1 MNLPERESPNKAR
14 FAAALDAL
22 VAAAKDDAR
31 TLAGLSAA
39 AQEHGLAVR
48 ALEIATMARNLAPE
62 DAQVRAVTGRA
73 MAAGVP
79 GWHHNIL
86 RDLARNSAYRA
97 ALEKVVRPGDH
108 VLDIGAGSGLL
119 SMIAA
124 RVGAAKVTACE
135 VNPAVAD
142 AAQRTVAH
150 NGFAD
155 RITIV
160 PRYSTEVELE
170 RDLGGRVDV
179 IVQEVIAHDMLCEGV
194 LPALADAVPRF
205 LKPGGRVV
213 PERAQ
218 LRVALAHW
226 PHARPRELNDVE
238 GFDLSPFATLG
249 RYPLEAASNDP
260 TIALRSDAVDL
271 FSWNLAS
278 GGPYGPGRDDITL
291 TVRDGE
297 ANGVI
302 QWIHIDLTEGVTYE
316 NAPAR
321 GPNSSWACLFYP
333 FAAGPV
339 PAGTVMRVHGA
350 HSLIAMRIWAEPVE
364 PGVG

>member
-1 MNLPERESPNKAR
+1 MNWPERDSPNKAR
-14 FAAALDAL
+14 FAGALDAL

-31 TLAGLSAA
+31 TLAGLAAA
-39 AQEHGLAVR
+39 AQEHGLKIR
-48 ALEIATMARNLAPE
+48 ALEIATRALNLAPN
-62 DAQVRAVTGRA
+62 DPQVRGVAGRA

-79 GWHHNIL
+79 SWHHNIL

-124 RVGAAKVTACE
+124 RAGAARVTACE

-142 AAQRTVAH
+142 AAVRTVAQ

-160 PRYSTEVELE
+160 PHYSTEVELE
-170 RDLGGRVDV
+170 RDLGERVDV
-179 IVQEVIAHDMLCEGV
+179 IVQEIIAHDMLCEGV

-226 PHARPRELNDVE
+226 PHAKTRELNDVE
-238 GFDLSPFATLG
+238 GFDLSPFATLA

-260 TIALRSDAVDL
+260 TIALRSDPVDL
-271 FSWNLAS
+271 FSWDLAS
-278 GGPYGPGRDDITL
+278 GGPYGPDRTSTTL

-297 ANGVI
+297 ANGVM
-302 QWIHIDLTEGVTYE
+302 QWIHIELTEGVTYE

-333 FAAGPV
+333 FACGPV
-339 PAGTVMRVHGA
+339 PAGTAMQVHGA
-350 HSLIAMRIWAEPVE
+350 HSLIAMRIWAEPTE
-364 PGVG
+364 PGA

>member
-1 MNLPERESPNKAR
+1 MNLPERESPNRAR

-22 VAAAKDDAR
+22 VAAAQDNAR
-31 TLAGLSAA
+31 TLAGLAAA
-39 AQEHGLAVR
+39 AQEHGLGTR
-48 ALEIATMARNLAPE
+48 ALEIATMARNLAPN

-79 GWHHNIL
+79 SWHHNIL
-86 RDLARNSAYRA
+86 RDLERNAAYRA
-97 ALEKVVRPGDH
+97 ALEQVVRPGDR

-124 RVGAAKVTACE
+124 RAGAAQVTACE

-142 AAQRTVAH
+142 AAVRTVAH

-170 RDLGGRVDV
+170 RDLGERVDV
-179 IVQEVIAHDMLCEGV
+179 IVQEIIAHDMLCEGV

-218 LRVALAHW
+218 VRAALAYW
-226 PHARPRELNDVE
+226 PHAKARALDSVE
-238 GFDLSPFATLG
+238 GFDLSPYATLA
-249 RYPLEAASNDP
+249 RYPLEASSNDP
-260 TIALRSDAVDL
+260 SLVLRSEPVDL
-271 FSWNLAS
+271 FSWDFAS
-278 GGPYGPGRDDITL
+278 GGPYGPGRTSAEL
-291 TVRDGE
+291 TVRDGN

-302 QWIHIDLTEGVTYE
+302 QWIHIDLVEGVTYE
-316 NAPAR
+316 NAPSR

-333 FAAGPV
+333 FAVGTV
-339 PAGTVMRVHGA
+339 PSGTVMRVHGA
-350 HSLIAMRIWAEPVE
+350 HTQIAMRIWAEP
-364 PGVG
+364 GAATA

>member
-1 MNLPERESPNKAR
+1 MNLPEPESPNRAR
-14 FAAALDAL
+14 FAAALETL

-39 AQEHGLAVR
+39 AQEHGLGMR
-48 ALEIATMARNLAPE
+48 ALEIATMARNLAPD

-79 GWHHNIL
+79 RWHHNIL

-97 ALEKVVRPGDH
+97 ALETVVRPGDR

-124 RVGAAKVTACE
+124 RAGAAQVTACE
-135 VNPAVAD
+135 VNPGVAD
-142 AAQRTVAH
+142 AAVRTVAH

-218 LRVALAHW
+218 LRVALAYW
-226 PHARPRELNDVE
+226 PHAKARALDDVE
-238 GFDLSPFATLG
+238 GFDLAPFGTLA
-249 RYPLEAASNDP
+249 RYPLEATSNDP
-260 TIALRSDAVDL
+260 TIALRSDVVDL
-271 FSWNLAS
+271 FSWDLAS
-278 GGPYGPGRDDITL
+278 GGPYGPGRTSTTL
-291 TVRDGE
+291 DVREGE

-302 QWIHIDLTEGVTYE
+302 QWIHIDLVEGVTYE
-316 NAPAR
+316 NAPGP

-333 FAAGPV
+333 FSCGPV
-339 PAGTVMRVHGA
+339 SAGTAMRVHGA
-350 HSLIAMRIWAEPVE
+350 HSLIAMRIWAEPAE
-364 PGVG
+364 SAA

>member
-14 FAAALDAL
+14 FAAALETL
-22 VAAAKDDAR
+22 VAQTADDAR
-31 TLAGLSAA
+31 ALAGLSAA
-39 AQEHGLAVR
+39 AQEHGLGMR
-48 ALEIATMARNLAPE
+48 AAEIAKMARNLAP
-62 DAQVRAVTGRA
+62 DDPQVRALTGRPL
-73 MAAGVP
+73 AAGVP
-79 GWHHNIL
+79 RWHHNIL
-86 RDLARNSAYRA
+86 RDQARNASYRA
-97 ALEKVVRPGDH
+97 ALEQVVRPGDR

-124 RVGAAKVTACE
+124 RAGAAHVTACE
-135 VNPAVAD
+135 VNTAVAD
-142 AAQRTVAH
+142 AAERTVAH

-160 PRYSTEVELE
+160 PRYSTEVDVD

-179 IVQEVIAHDMLCEGV
+179 IVQEIIAHDMLCEGV

-226 PHARPRELNDVE
+226 PHAKTRELDDVE
-238 GFDLSPFATLG
+238 GFDLAPFGTLA

-260 TIALRSDAVDL
+260 TIALRSEPIDL

-278 GGPYGPGRDDITL
+278 GGPYGPGRTETTL
-291 TVRDGE
+291 TVRDGA

-302 QWIHIDLTEGVTYE
+302 QWIHIDLVEGVTYE
-316 NAPAR
+316 NAPVS

-333 FAAGPV
+333 FASGPV
-339 PAGTVMRVHGA
+339 PAGTAMRVHGA
-350 HSLIAMRIWAEPVE
+350 HSMIAMRIWAEPE
-364 PGVG
+364 TPAQ

>member
-1 MNLPERESPNKAR
+1 MNLSERESPNKAR

-39 AQEHGLAVR
+39 AQEHGLKMR
-48 ALEIATMARNLAPE
+48 ALEIATMARNLAPD

-79 GWHHNIL
+79 RWHHNIL

-97 ALEKVVRPGDH
+97 ALEQVVRPGDH

-124 RVGAAKVTACE
+124 RAGAARVTACE
-135 VNPAVAD
+135 LNPAVAD
-142 AAQRTVAH
+142 AAVRTVAQ

-160 PRYSTEVELE
+160 PLYSTDVELE
-170 RDLGGRVDV
+170 RDLGARVDV
-179 IVQEVIAHDMLCEGV
+179 IVQEIIAHDMLCEGV
-194 LPALADAVPRF
+194 LPAIADAVPRF

-218 LRVALAHW
+218 VRVALAHW
-226 PHARPRELNDVE
+226 PHAKARELDNVE
-238 GFDLSPFATLG
+238 GFDLAPFSTLA

-260 TIALRSDAVDL
+260 SLVLRSDPIDL
-271 FSWNLAS
+271 FGWDFAS
-278 GGPYGPGRDDITL
+278 GGPYGPGRASTEL
-291 TVRDGE
+291 TVHDGD
-297 ANGVI
+297 ANGVV
-302 QWIHIDLTEGVTYE
+302 QWIHIDLVEGVTYE
-316 NAPAR
+316 NAPAP

-333 FAAGPV
+333 FAAGAV
-339 PAGTVMRVHGA
+339 PAGTVMRVNGT
-350 HSLIAMRIWAEPVE
+350 HSQIALRIWAEPVAA
-364 PGVG
+364 PA

>member
-1 MNLPERESPNKAR
+1 MNLPERESPTKAR
-14 FAAALDAL
+14 FAAALETL
-22 VAAAKDDAR
+22 VAQAGDDAR
-31 TLAGLSAA
+31 ALAGLAAA
-39 AQEHGLAVR
+39 AQEHGLGMRAAEIAKTARNIAPDDPQVR
-48 ALEIATMARNLAPE
+48 AL
-62 DAQVRAVTGRA
+62 TGRPLG
-73 MAAGVP
+73 AGVP
-79 GWHHNIL
+79 RWHHNIL
-86 RDLARNSAYRA
+86 RDLARNASYRA
-97 ALEKVVRPGDH
+97 ALEQVVRPGDR

-124 RVGAAKVTACE
+124 RAGAAQVTACE
-135 VNPAVAD
+135 VNTAVAD
-142 AAQRTVAH
+142 AAVRTVAH

-160 PRYSTEVELE
+160 PRYSTDVDVD

-179 IVQEVIAHDMLCEGV
+179 IVQEIIAHDMLCEGV

-226 PHARPRELNDVE
+226 PHAKARELDDVE
-238 GFDLSPFATLG
+238 GFDLAPFGTLA

-260 TIALRSDAVDL
+260 TIALRSEAVDL

-278 GGPYGPGRDDITL
+278 GGPYGPGRTDTML

-302 QWIHIDLTEGVTYE
+302 QWIHIDLIDGVTYE
-316 NAPAR
+316 NAPAP

-333 FAAGPV
+333 FACGPV
-339 PAGTVMRVHGA
+339 AAGTTMRVHGA
-350 HSLIAMRIWAEPVE
+350 HSMIAMRIWAEPE
-364 PGVG
+364 TPAQ